1 MEKRI
6 GGQWTSYN
14 STYQRYPEL
23 YGVHTAISAALHT
36 SDISNS
42 TYQRYQQLYIPAI
55 SAAPHTSD
63 EYFKESRRRKSKL
76 EDLVKG

>member
-1 MEKRI
+1 MDFLQLHVPAISGALR
-6 GGQWTSYN
+6 
-14 STYQRYPEL
+14 STY
-23 YGVHTAISAALHT
+23 
-36 SDISNS
+36 SDISSS